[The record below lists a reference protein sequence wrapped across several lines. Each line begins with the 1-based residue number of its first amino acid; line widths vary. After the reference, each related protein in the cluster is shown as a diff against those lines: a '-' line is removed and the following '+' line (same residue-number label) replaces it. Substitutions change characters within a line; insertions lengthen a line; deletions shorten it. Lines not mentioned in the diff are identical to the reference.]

1 MKTKVKRLNFTVSAE
16 IDNLIRNIQ
25 KKTDMSLVVILTKAL
40 KLLADEK
47 GVQYES

>member
-1 MKTKVKRLNFTVSAE
+1 MKTKTKRLNFTVSE
-16 IDNLIRNIQ
+16 DIDNLIRAVQ

-47 GVQYES
+47 GVKYES